1 MNCKIS
7 WYCPKNSERRKNIN
21 IAALTKYLSRKIVIF
36 NTHMTVPHLSF
47 YFKPALCACELKR
60 YDPHYHLILPPMI
73 AQFRSQECAEHVGKN
88 DRNRS

>member
-21 IAALTKYLSRKIVIF
+21 IAALTKYLSSKIVIF
-36 NTHMTVPHLSF
+36 NTHMTVPRLSF
-47 YFKPALCACELKR
+47 YFKRALCACELKR